1 MKRASNLRLLAG
13 VILLGL
19 AWTGWAADRKL
30 VIVAGKPSH
39 PPLMHEFNA
48 GCILLHKRLQGVPGL
63 EVRLH
68 LNGWPADAKAFDGA
82 DAVFLYMDGGGGHPA
97 IQPENLKLLG
107 DLAKRGVGLGC
118 AHFAVE
124 VPADR
129 GGAEF
134 KEWIG
139 GHYEHLY
146 SCNPIFDA
154 EFKSFP
160 EHPIT
165 RGVRAFTIKDEW
177 YFNMR
182 FRPDMARITPIL
194 VTVPSDDVRDGPYVY
209 PQGPYPHIVAA
220 KGREEIMMWA
230 VERAD
235 GGRGFGFTGGHFH
248 VNWAHDDFRKVVLN
262 SLLWLAKVEVPDH
275 GFDSA
280 KVTDEELL
288 ENLDPKGGP
297 KPTLRSAADRD
308 DTHACCEPL
317 VLPRE
322 MLAWLGMPY

>member
-1 MKRASNLRLLAG
+1 MKSASRVRWLTCIVLAG
-13 VILLGL
+13 LSWNVWG
-19 AWTGWAADRKL
+19 ADRRL

-63 EVRLH
+63 DVRLH
-68 LNGWPADAKAFDGA
+68 LNGWPKDSTAFDGA

-97 IQPENLKLLG
+97 IQPDNLKTLG
-107 DLAKRGVGLGC
+107 ELVKRGVGLGC
-118 AHFAVE
+118 AHYAVE

-134 KEWIG
+134 KDWIG

-154 EFKSFP
+154 AFKSFP
-160 EHPIT
+160 KHPIT
-165 RGVRAFTIKDEW
+165 RGVQAFVAKDEW

-182 FRPDMARITPIL
+182 FRPEMKGVTPIL

-220 KGREEIMMWA
+220 QGREEIMMWA
-230 VERAD
+230 VERDD

-248 VNWAHDDFRKVVLN
+248 VNWANDDFRKVVLN
-262 SLLWLAKVEVPDH
+262 SLLWLAKIEVPEG
-275 GFDSA
+275 GFASA

-297 KPTLRSAADRD
+297 KPTLKSAASSD
-308 DTHACCEPL
+308 DIRTCCTPL

-322 MLAWLGMPY
+322 TLAWLGMPY

>member
-1 MKRASNLRLLAG
+1 MKSASSVRWLTCIVLAG
-13 VILLGL
+13 LSWNVWG
-19 AWTGWAADRKL
+19 ADRRL

-63 EVRLH
+63 DVRLH
-68 LNGWPADAKAFDGA
+68 LNGWPKDSTAFDGA

-97 IQPENLKLLG
+97 IQPDNLKTLG
-107 DLAKRGVGLGC
+107 ELVKRGVGLGC
-118 AHFAVE
+118 AHYAVE

-134 KEWIG
+134 KDWIG

-160 EHPIT
+160 KHPIT
-165 RGVRAFTIKDEW
+165 RGVQGFVAKDEW

-182 FRPDMARITPIL
+182 FRPEMKGVTPIL

-220 KGREEIMMWA
+220 QGREEIMMWA
-230 VERAD
+230 VERDD

-248 VNWAHDDFRKVVLN
+248 VNWANDDFRKVVLN
-262 SLLWLAKVEVPDH
+262 SLLWLAKIEVPEG
-275 GFDSA
+275 GFASA

-297 KPTLRSAADRD
+297 KPTLKSAATSDEIR
-308 DTHACCEPL
+308 TCCTPL

-322 MLAWLGMPY
+322 TLAWLGMPY